1 MSYRFEGQDFATL
14 AAWQKAY
21 PLYRSFVDDL
31 KTGADTV
38 QEMEIRCANRLR
50 VARIKSR
57 EAAQRQ
63 NKPRG
68 MTK

>member
-1 MSYRFEGQDFATL
+1 MAYIFEGQKFRTIAD
-14 AAWQKAY
+14 WQRAFPAY
-21 PLYRSFVDDL
+21 KSFYEDL
-31 KTGADTV
+31 KTGADTAM
-38 QEMEIRCANRLR
+38 EMERRIAQRRKA
-50 VARIKSR
+50 ARIKSR